1 MARDCKKKMIFVYLG
16 TFKQILTLTKLYKTN
31 IRSFHFY
38 FHPHSLQWSPKICNV
53 DIGFA
58 LAYFQILN
66 FYSFF
71 TVLYYYLST
80 CLVYCIAYFLCTV
93 YLLSTLDK
101 SLKIIC
107 PYHQKIKCSVI
118 SKNLNVLGKTGLFWN
133 FH

>member
-16 TFKQILTLTKLYKTN
+16 TFKQILTLTKLYKIN

-66 FYSFF
+66 FYSFSN
-71 TVLYYYLST
+71 V
-80 CLVYCIAYFLCTV
+80 
-93 YLLSTLDK
+93 
-101 SLKIIC
+101 II
-107 PYHQKIKCSVI
+107 I
-118 SKNLNVLGKTGLFWN
+118 SKDVMKI
-133 FH
+133 